1 MYQPLAAKGGFKEKP
16 MKQTLYRSGIVLVA
30 LTAIVMVATAANKSK
45 TTTTA
50 TFTKDIAP
58 ILYKNCAECHRP
70 GEIAPMSLL
79 SFKEVRPWA
88 KSIRERV
95 LDRSMPPWSADP
107 KYGHWA
113 NDPRLS
119 QQEIDTIV
127 AWVGAGA
134 PKGEDKDLPALPK
147 FAEGW
152 TIGTPDVV
160 LQMADEYTVP
170 ADGTVPYLYFS
181 MPTNFTEDKWIQAM
195 EIRPGNRSVVHHVIA
210 YAQDANVKDTSA
222 GGEGDL
228 RSGRVHLGG
237 ITPNKT
243 GIFYGDGTARL
254 IKKGSNIVFQ
264 MHYTT
269 NGQVTKDRTK
279 IGFVFAKGP
288 GKKMLMT
295 GNAINARFAIPP
307 GDAYHEVKASKT
319 FDEDVLI
326 TSFMPHMHVRG
337 TAFVYT
343 AVYPDGKSEILL
355 NVPKY
360 DFNWQHTYIPKQE
373 ILLPKGTRLDCVAH
387 FDNSEKNKYNPDP
400 KQTVRWGDQ
409 TWEEMMIGWFTYTR
423 ASEQAKPIAAK
434 TTSTQ

>member
-1 MYQPLAAKGGFKEKP
+1 MKSAYYRAARAVLLITGLAAA
-16 MKQTLYRSGIVLVA
+16 MML
-30 LTAIVMVATAANKSK
+30 ATAVGRSNPSE
-45 TTTTA
+45 A

-58 ILYKNCAECHRP
+58 ILYKSCAECHRP

-79 SFKEVRPWA
+79 TYKEVRPWA

-95 LDRSMPPWSADP
+95 VDRSMPPWSADP

-127 AWVGAGA
+127 AWVNAGA
-134 PKGEDKDLPALPK
+134 PKGDDKDLPPLPK
-147 FAEGW
+147 FTEGW

-160 LQMADEYTVP
+160 LQMPEEYTVP

-181 MPTNFTEDKWIQAM
+181 MPTGFTEDKWIQAM

-210 YAQDANVKDTSA
+210 YAQDPNVKDA
-222 GGEGDL
+222 NPGGEGEF
-228 RSGRVHLGG
+228 RRGRTHLGG

-243 GIFYGDGTARL
+243 GVVFGPGLARL

-269 NGQVTKDRTK
+269 NGVAQKDRTK
-279 IGFVFAKGP
+279 IGFVFAKEP
-288 GKKMLMT
+288 GKKLLLT
-295 GNAINARFAIPP
+295 GNAANARFVIPP
-307 GDAYHEVKASKT
+307 GEPNYEVKASKT

-337 TAFVYT
+337 KSFTYT
-343 AVYPDGKSEILL
+343 AVYPDGRSEILL

-360 DFNWQHTYIPKQE
+360 DFNWQHTYIPKQP
-373 ILLPKGTRLDCVAH
+373 IPLPKGTRLDCVAH
-387 FDNSEKNKYNPDP
+387 YDNSAKNKFNPDP
-400 KQTVRWGDQ
+400 TKEVRWGDQ
-409 TWEEMMIGWFTYTR
+409 TWEEMMIGWFTYTHGGQPQNA
-423 ASEQAKPIAAK
+423 ASSAPPGQ
-434 TTSTQ
+434 

>member
-1 MYQPLAAKGGFKEKP
+1 MKRNIYQIGALTIGLAA
-16 MKQTLYRSGIVLVA
+16 VLMFGA
-30 LTAIVMVATAANKSK
+30 AANKPATSK
-45 TTTTA
+45 V
-50 TFTKDIAP
+50 TFTKDVAP
-58 ILYKNCAECHRP
+58 ILYKSCAECHRS

-79 SFKEVRPWA
+79 TYQETRPWA

-95 LDRSMPPWSADP
+95 IQRQMPPWSADP

-127 AWVGAGA
+127 AWVDSGS
-134 PKGEDKDLPALPK
+134 PKGDDKDLPPLPK
-147 FAEGW
+147 FTDGW
-152 TIGTPDVV
+152 TIGKPDVV
-160 LQMADEYTVP
+160 LEMQEEYTVP

-210 YAQDANVKDTSA
+210 YAQDPGVKDSSP
-222 GGEGDL
+222 GGEGEL
-228 RSGRVHLGG
+228 RRGRTHLGG

-243 GIFYGDGTARL
+243 GIHYGPDTARL

-279 IGFVFAKGP
+279 IGLVFAKGP
-288 GKKMLMT
+288 GKKMLVT
-295 GNAINARFAIPP
+295 GNALNSRFVIPP
-307 GDAYHEVKASKT
+307 GDPNHEVKSSKT
-319 FDEDVLI
+319 FDEDVVI

-337 TAFVYT
+337 KSFTYT
-343 AVYPDGKSEILL
+343 AVYPDGRSEVLL

-360 DFNWQHTYIPKQE
+360 DFNWQLTYIPKQP
-373 ILLPKGTRLDCVAH
+373 IALPKGTRLDCVAY
-387 FDNSEKNKYNPDP
+387 FDNSVGNKFNPDP
-400 KQTVRWGDQ
+400 TKAVRWGDQ
-409 TWEEMMIGWFTYTR
+409 TWEEMMIGWFTFTR
-423 ASEQAKPIAAK
+423 AGEQPKATASAGS
-434 TTSTQ
+434 TSGQ